1 MDDGLSVFH
10 GFHSR
15 NSRGQ
20 FVPLQGRVLSIMVE
34 TLMDFVGTQGNR
46 EKLDGGLG
54 DLATGYKEAE
64 SIEDLW
70 YRMRKYGET
79 SPYPVW
85 RKVFLLL
92 SNSKI
97 YANQRRVLSSKLIND
112 IKFNHYRNFKI
123 IVLENSKKYEIKE
136 KRILCKGFYQII
148 RHSACIPDGLEE
160 SSFPDRENTN
170 GHFYHQLSPKIDLT
184 VDGEPTIPCRSSFV
198 SSINTHDDIE
208 EQSSTCTI
216 EKAEAFDVFSPRVY
230 QRERG
235 EKLGYDTEQLGRFY
249 ESSSSAATPRW
260 GYPRS

>member
-1 MDDGLSVFH
+1 
-10 GFHSR
+10 
-15 NSRGQ
+15 
-20 FVPLQGRVLSIMVE
+20 MVE
-34 TLMDFVGTQGNR
+34 TLMDFVRTQGNR

-85 RKVFLLL
+85 RKVFSL
-92 SNSKI
+92 SNPTT
-97 YANQRRVLSSKLIND
+97 LID
-112 IKFNHYRNFKI
+112 
-123 IVLENSKKYEIKE
+123 
-136 KRILCKGFYQII
+136 
-148 RHSACIPDGLEE
+148 
-160 SSFPDRENTN
+160 TN
-170 GHFYHQLSPKIDLT
+170 GRFYHQLSPKTDLT
-184 VDGEPTIPCRSSFV
+184 VDGEPTTPCRSSFV
-198 SSINTHDDIE
+198 SSINIHDDIE
-208 EQSSTCTI
+208 EQSSTSTI

-260 GYPRS
+260 GYPRSVIS